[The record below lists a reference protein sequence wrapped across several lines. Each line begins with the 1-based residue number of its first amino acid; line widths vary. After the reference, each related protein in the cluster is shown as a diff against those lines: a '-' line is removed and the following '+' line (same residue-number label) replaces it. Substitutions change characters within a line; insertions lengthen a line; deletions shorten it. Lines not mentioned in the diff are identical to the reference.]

1 MHSPA
6 LCVSCK
12 RGRNRS
18 THHTHIPPIVLPP
31 PYTLLTHNLHTQE
44 KGAPREF
51 ITRSKILIKFVE
63 VDMCVYTPPIFP
75 SPLSISLATPPP
87 PRINFFGR
95 FAKLWVF
102 TVLTQFLHITD
113 LNLKFRGRL
122 EYQQEYL
129 EYQRGA
135 RYLVIPSPKC
145 NK

>member
-31 PYTLLTHNLHTQE
+31 PYILLTHNLHMPLVPRKLESWKAE

-63 VDMCVYTPPIFP
+63 LGMCVYTPPIFP
-75 SPLSISLATPPP
+75 SPLSINQTTPPP
-87 PRINFFGR
+87 RQINFFGR
-95 FAKLWVF
+95 FSQLLTF
-102 TVLTQFLHITD
+102 TVLTQFLHSTF
-113 LNLKFRGRL
+113 LNLKFKGRF
-122 EYQQEYL
+122 
-129 EYQRGA
+129 R
-135 RYLVIPSPKC
+135 V
-145 NK
+145 